1 VKRRLAVTIRDI
13 FSAMLRHWYIP
24 LGLIACAA
32 LITVL
37 LARDGGIY
45 TTKTLVSFLRPDST
59 SLSPSNGMNDSSVI
73 AFAGSVVLETNNG
86 HPPAGYSMEDAP
98 YYGAGIRQGVLVE
111 LANSGNQ
118 WASTFNKAEVQI
130 QIVGRSR
137 AWVESRQKEAVGKV
151 LSIAESRQRDMA
163 IAPQNRIFASAVPV
177 TTQIEY
183 VGASRSSQLAAWA
196 AMLVAAITIGAWGSV
211 IVDRMPS
218 RRRSTTT
225 TKVARPSG
233 RTLEGVQL

>member
-1 VKRRLAVTIRDI
+1 VTIRDI

-45 TTKTLVSFLRPDST
+45 TTKTVVSFLRPDST

-98 YYGAGIRQGVLVE
+98 YYGAGIREGVLVE

-130 QIVGRSR
+130 QIVGRTR
-137 AWVESRQKEAVGKV
+137 DWVESRQKEAVGKV
-151 LSIAESRQRDMA
+151 LSIAESRQRELA
-163 IAPQNRIFASAVPV
+163 VAPQNRIFASVVPV
-177 TTQIEY
+177 TTQIQY

-218 RRRSTTT
+218 RRLSTTT
-225 TKVARPSG
+225 PKAPRSSA
-233 RTLEGVQL
+233 RTLEEARL